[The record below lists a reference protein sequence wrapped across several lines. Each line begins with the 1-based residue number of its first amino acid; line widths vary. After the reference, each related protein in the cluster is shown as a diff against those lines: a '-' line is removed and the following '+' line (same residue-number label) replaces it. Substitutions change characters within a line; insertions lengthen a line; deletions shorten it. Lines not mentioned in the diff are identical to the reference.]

1 MTWFRH
7 TPRKALKSLQENGPI
22 EVQESLPFG
31 SDTMETFEMPENE
44 MLSLAD
50 RLHTDQVEEP
60 SMGPDDPEATS
71 VNFSA
76 NDFLSFHVSSQLSR
90 DVLRFV

>member
-1 MTWFRH
+1 
-7 TPRKALKSLQENGPI
+7 
-22 EVQESLPFG
+22 
-31 SDTMETFEMPENE
+31 MPEHE
-44 MLSLAD
+44 MNSLAD

-60 SMGPDDPEATS
+60 SLGPDDPEATS

-76 NDFLSFHVSSQLSR
+76 NDFLSFHVSGQLSR

>member
-1 MTWFRH
+1 M
-7 TPRKALKSLQENGPI
+7 QENGPI

-50 RLHTDQVEEP
+50 RLHDQVEEP